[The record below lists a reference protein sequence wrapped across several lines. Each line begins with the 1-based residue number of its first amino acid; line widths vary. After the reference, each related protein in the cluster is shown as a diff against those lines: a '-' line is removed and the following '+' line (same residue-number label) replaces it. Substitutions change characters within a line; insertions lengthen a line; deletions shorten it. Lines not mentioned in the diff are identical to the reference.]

1 MDKSAFLTEIEPIV
15 RSLATKIA
23 NGKYQEAVADCLAS
37 RLSAEDLRKAI
48 DDYGRNFIEP
58 PIDAYRNLDAVE
70 VQISEAPTW
79 SVWAPL
85 WTAEERRSDLEM
97 QLTIQLLD
105 GRWQVE
111 FDDLHVP

>member
-1 MDKSAFLTEIEPIV
+1 MHESTPPTEIEPVV

-23 NGKYQEAVADCLAS
+23 NGEYQEALADCLAY
-37 RLSAEDLRKAI
+37 RLSADDLRKAI
-48 DDYGRNFIEP
+48 SDYGRTFIDP
-58 PIDAYRNLDAVE
+58 PKDAYRNLNAVE
-70 VQISEAPTW
+70 VQIAAVPTW

-85 WTAEERRSDLEM
+85 WTAEEGRSDLEM

-105 GRWQVE
+105 DRWQVE